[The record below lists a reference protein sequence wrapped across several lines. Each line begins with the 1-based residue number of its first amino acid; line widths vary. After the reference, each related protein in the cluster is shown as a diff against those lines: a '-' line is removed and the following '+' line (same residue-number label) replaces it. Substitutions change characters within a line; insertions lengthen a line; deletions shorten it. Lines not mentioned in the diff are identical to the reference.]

1 MPYLQHT
8 SKNGITYSNI
18 TISSFDEI
26 RFPEGIRKEIKK
38 VKTSTGGSVFLFE
51 NQRFTMED
59 MISYFKPDSVKNR
72 ELFRYALQCL
82 KVEEQTI
89 YEPYI
94 IEKDNHLYFPDIK
107 DIYSGQCTEYCV
119 NINHEWKIH
128 EKKKDTSLKTS
139 KEVKHTWKTQIK
151 W

>member
-107 DIYSGQCTEYCV
+107 DIYSG
-119 NINHEWKIH
+119 
-128 EKKKDTSLKTS
+128 
-139 KEVKHTWKTQIK
+139 
-151 W
+151 